1 MPGALLGICAGL
13 LWTAQGSLM
22 LAYTTESNKG
32 RYIASFWIIF
42 NLGAVLGEAVALGRN
57 YHNTTNSPVPDGVYI
72 GFLAITVIGTSLSL
86 ILAPPSS
93 IRRSDGTW
101 VTVPQNPSWKTEL
114 RAMIKA
120 LIQDPTILLLFPFF
134 WASNWFY
141 TYQFNDYNL
150 ALFNLRTRSLN
161 ALLYWLSQ
169 IFGSGLFGLLL
180 DFQKLFSRQQ
190 RAVLGWVI
198 LSCVIFI
205 VWGFGWSVQRD
216 YDRDSTLIKMDWKD
230 SGYLGRV
237 WLYIFYGLTDSMW
250 QTYAYWIMGMLATE
264 PRELA
269 TLVGFYKGIQSAG
282 AAVIFRIDA
291 NQASYHA
298 IFISSWALLGL
309 GLIFLIPLI
318 LFRVQDVAEHQ
329 PRNQVHETNQL
340 EKQAKEVEQN

>member
-1 MPGALLGICAGL
+1 M
-13 LWTAQGSLM
+13 
-22 LAYTTESNKG
+22 
-32 RYIASFWIIF
+32 
-42 NLGAVLGEAVALGRN
+42 
-57 YHNTTNSPVPDGVYI
+57 
-72 GFLAITVIGTSLSL
+72 
-86 ILAPPSS
+86 
-93 IRRSDGTW
+93 
-101 VTVPQNPSWKTEL
+101 
-114 RAMIKA
+114 
-120 LIQDPTILLLFPFF
+120 
-134 WASNWFY
+134 
-141 TYQFNDYNL
+141 
-150 ALFNLRTRSLN
+150 N